1 MHDRIIT
8 APAFAH
14 AKAGMW
20 HFFGTRHGPVARST
34 KAGRLELEGHD
45 HPQPTV
51 VIAVDQVHGTDTLV
65 VDRPVTG
72 EDSFTGGWDSLVT
85 DQPGVLLT
93 IRTADCVPVLLH
105 DPVRRVVAAAHAGWR
120 GAVGGILRAV
130 VRTMAARFG
139 SRPSDLSVAIGP
151 AIGPCCYEVDEPVLK
166 PLRERETGW
175 QTVVSLQDEARGRLD
190 LRALVRLQAGTAGIA
205 ADRIATIEPC
215 TSCRSDLFFSYRRD
229 GRVVDTMV
237 HGIMLVE
244 REEGKSKK

>member
-8 APAFAH
+8 APAFAE
-14 AKAGMW
+14 ARAGVW
-20 HFFGTRHGPVARST
+20 HFFGTRHGPAAAST
-34 KAGRLELEGHD
+34 KAGRLDLEGHD
-45 HPQPTV
+45 HPQPKV

-65 VDRPVTG
+65 VDRPVGQG
-72 EDSFTGGWDSLVT
+72 ESFSGGWDSLVT

-105 DPVRRVVAAAHAGWR
+105 DPVRGVVAAVHAGWR
-120 GAVGGILRAV
+120 GAVGGILHAV
-130 VRTMAARFG
+130 VRIMASRFR

-166 PLRERETGW
+166 PLREREIGW
-175 QTVVSLQDEARGRLD
+175 HTVVSLQDEARGRLD
-190 LRALVRLQAGTAGIA
+190 LRALVRLQAETAGVEPG
-205 ADRIATIEPC
+205 RIATIEPC

-229 GRVVDTMV
+229 GRVVETMV

-244 REEGKSKK
+244 R

>member
-1 MHDRIIT
+1 MPHRILT
-8 APAFAH
+8 APAFAQ
-14 AKAGMW
+14 ARAGAW
-20 HFFGTRHGPVARST
+20 HFFGTRHGPVAKAT

-45 HPQPTV
+45 HPHPTL
-51 VIAVDQVHGTDTLV
+51 VIAVEQVHGTDTLV
-65 VDRPVTG
+65 VDRPVSG
-72 EDSFTGGWDSLVT
+72 RESFTGGWDSLVT
-85 DQPGVLLT
+85 NQPGVLLT

-120 GAVGGILRAV
+120 GAVGGIVHSV

-139 SRPSDLSVAIGP
+139 SRAGDLAVAIGP

-175 QTVVSLQDEARGRLD
+175 RSVVSLQGTEKGRLD
-190 LRALVRLQAGTAGIA
+190 LRALVRLQAAAAGVE
-205 ADRIATIEPC
+205 ADRIAMIEPC
-215 TSCRSDLFFSYRRD
+215 TACRSDLFYSYRRD

-244 REEGKSKK
+244 TSEVTGE